1 MVYDF
6 VIIGGG
12 IVGLAVAMA
21 LLEEK
26 PAAKIAVLEKEL
38 QLAVHQTGRNSG
50 VIHSGIYY
58 KPGSMKAK
66 LAKMGNDAMVNF
78 CEQHGIPYERCGKV
92 IVATDE
98 KETLLLNQLFQRGLE
113 NGLPIR
119 KLCSEE
125 LQEREPYIKGMEAI
139 LVPTAGIVDYRAV
152 CEKMADIIRS
162 KGGDIFLG
170 CQVKKIADNP
180 NEMAAETANK
190 TFYGKYLINC
200 AGLQSDRVAK
210 MASLYADVKIVP
222 FRGEYYQLKEDKR
235 HMVKHLIYPVPN
247 PDFPFLG
254 VHFTRMVD
262 GSVDVGPN
270 AVLSFKRE
278 GYKKTDFAWKDFLE
292 TMTYPGFWKLAG
304 RYTKEGLQ
312 EMIRSYRKK
321 LFVQNVQRFMPEIQ
335 ENDLIP
341 GPAGVRAQA
350 LRHDGTLVDDFYL
363 LSTSRMTHVLNAPSP
378 AATASIEIGKEIV
391 GQIKKRHVS

>member
-1 MVYDF
+1 
-6 VIIGGG
+6 
-12 IVGLAVAMA
+12 
-21 LLEEK
+21 
-26 PAAKIAVLEKEL
+26 
-38 QLAVHQTGRNSG
+38 
-50 VIHSGIYY
+50 
-58 KPGSMKAK
+58 
-66 LAKMGNDAMVNF
+66 
-78 CEQHGIPYERCGKV
+78 
-92 IVATDE
+92 
-98 KETLLLNQLFQRGLE
+98 
-113 NGLPIR
+113 
-119 KLCSEE
+119 
-125 LQEREPYIKGMEAI
+125 
-139 LVPTAGIVDYRAV
+139 
-152 CEKMADIIRS
+152 
-162 KGGDIFLG
+162 
-170 CQVKKIADNP
+170 
-180 NEMAAETANK
+180 
-190 TFYGKYLINC
+190 
-200 AGLQSDRVAK
+200 
-210 MASLYADVKIVP
+210 
-222 FRGEYYQLKEDKR
+222 
-235 HMVKHLIYPVPN
+235 
-247 PDFPFLG
+247 
-254 VHFTRMVD
+254 MVD